1 MKRAMA
7 IVFAVFVL
15 AAPPR
20 AHADTFGAD
29 VAVLMKIL
37 AENIKQLIELEN
49 IVKSGN
55 DSLALMREINRGI
68 NDSLKLMRTI
78 SPYIQPGAFSDL
90 KSAQDVLRKF
100 NEIYGS
106 PVESPDRQAQSSV
119 DQSIAEAV
127 AMNSAIYDYTKEIDR
142 IGEEIKS
149 YSHSVSPG
157 GAQKLTAESLGV
169 MIHILDQQLR
179 AQGTLLKLNAQ
190 GLAQAN
196 KREKDYTAEYLKA
209 SNRLTNAMQ
218 SASPKFER
226 PRF

>member
-1 MKRAMA
+1 MKRIVAIILMF
-7 IVFAVFVL
+7 IVFAVSPM
-15 AAPPR
+15 AR
-20 AHADTFGAD
+20 ADSFGAD
-29 VAVLMKIL
+29 VAILVKIL
-37 AENIKQLIELEN
+37 AENIKQLIELQN
-49 IVKSGN
+49 VVKNGR
-55 DSLALMREINRGI
+55 DSLELMREINRGI
-68 NDSLKLMRTI
+68 NDSLNLMRTI
-78 SPYIQPGAFSDL
+78 SPYIQPGAFSEL

-100 NEIYGS
+100 SEIYGT
-106 PVESPDRQAQSSV
+106 PVDSPDRQAQSSV

-142 IGEEIKS
+142 IGEDIKN

-157 GAQKLTAESLGV
+157 GAQKLTAQSLGV

-179 AQGTLLKLNAQ
+179 AQATLLKLNAQ

-209 SNRLTNAMQ
+209 SNSLTSAMQ